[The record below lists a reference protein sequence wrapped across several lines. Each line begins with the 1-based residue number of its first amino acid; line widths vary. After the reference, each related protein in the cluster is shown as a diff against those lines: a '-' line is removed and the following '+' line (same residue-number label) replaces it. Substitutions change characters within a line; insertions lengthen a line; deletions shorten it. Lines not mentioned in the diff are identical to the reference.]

1 MKPYGNVAL
10 IGSGE
15 TSASGGQTFEALAR
29 ELPMPLKAAVLETP
43 AGFEGNSIQVAGR
56 VADFISQRLQNYR
69 PQVEIIAARKRE
81 TPYSPDQPDIVQPL
95 YNRDLIFLGPGS
107 PSYAVRQLKDSLA
120 WQIIQARHRLGASLA
135 LASAASIAVGKL
147 ALPVYEIYKV
157 GEDPHWKAGL
167 DFFKPFGLSLI
178 ILPHWNNRDGGDELD
193 TSRCF
198 MGQGRFALLQ
208 EMMPA
213 ECTLVGIDEHT
224 SLLISFEHE
233 TCRVAGQGAV
243 HLLQA
248 GEQRDY
254 TAGEQFSIQDL
265 GDYQPLPEAE
275 AGLPDTVWEKALA
288 LAQAPLPSPPAIP
301 EVVQILVTQRQEARR
316 EKAWH
321 RADELRQQIASLGW
335 NVQDTPSGPVLS
347 EKE

>member
-1 MKPYGNVAL
+1 MKSYGNVAL

-29 ELPMPLKAAVLETP
+29 ELPAPLKAAVVETP
-43 AGFEGNSIQVAGR
+43 AGFEGNSVQVAGR
-56 VADFISQRLQNYR
+56 VADFLSQRLQNYR
-69 PQVEIIAARKRE
+69 PQVKIIPARKRG
-81 TPYSPDQPDIVQPL
+81 TPYSPDQPDIVQSL
-95 YNRDLIFLGPGS
+95 YDRDLIFLGPGS
-107 PSYAVRQLKDSLA
+107 PSYTVRQLTDSLA
-120 WQIIQARHRLGASLA
+120 WQVIQARHRLGASLA
-135 LASAASIAVGKL
+135 LASAASIAVGAL
-147 ALPVYEIYKV
+147 SLPVYEIYKV

-167 DFFKPFGLSLI
+167 DFFKPFGLSLV

-208 EMMPA
+208 AMVPVEY
-213 ECTLVGIDEHT
+213 TLVGIDEHT

-233 TCRVAGQGAV
+233 TCKVTGQGAV
-243 HLLQA
+243 HLLRA

-254 TAGEQFSIQDL
+254 AAGEQFPLQAL
-265 GDYQPLPEAE
+265 GDYQPLPEPPS
-275 AGLPDTVWEKALA
+275 GLPGAVWEKAQA
-288 LAQAPLPSPPAIP
+288 LAQSPLPSPAPVP
-301 EVVQILVTQRQEARR
+301 EAVQQLASQRQEARKD
-316 EKAWH
+316 KAWR